1 MLRSLI
7 GKVQDKVTQAVYGIE
22 KQTAKMSFY
31 SCVDR
36 NMDGK
41 EVKVRDDD
49 DLFWIQLD
57 EFWIFHLVG
66 AHFGRCTNR
75 CRSFKARS
83 YSP

>member
-41 EVKVRDDD
+41 EVKVRDF
-49 DLFWIQLD
+49 LFWINLD
-57 EFWIFHLVG
+57 EF
-66 AHFGRCTNR
+66 
-75 CRSFKARS
+75 
-83 YSP
+83 